1 MALLPAGFFRP
12 PLVHIARNTTLGQ
25 RRRVCRDSGRRSV
38 VAAVGRL
45 IALGLL
51 VGWTGSAATAER
63 QKASQPDVPP
73 VSMTCPMHP
82 DVVETKP
89 GTCPICKMS
98 LIPMRLESV
107 WTCPIHAVVAESRS
121 GSCPICGRALIQVT
135 VAVTWTCQGRPDI
148 NQIDRGTCPDG
159 SPMVA
164 QRSLRPHGNHNP
176 QHGGQFFMAPDNFHH
191 LEGTLPRPAV
201 FRVYLYDDYARPLP
215 IDQVKRITGRAVT
228 AETFDSATRTT
239 RETAAF
245 PLVAARSGLYLEAR
259 VGAPSLPSQV
269 SAKIR
274 FKPDAPEYRFDFT
287 FAALTMEPEGTPS
300 GVSRTPALSSRGAR
314 SVDRE
319 NSATRG
325 APSAAAS
332 LESTAQPQAGP
343 VADLSPRDAPGPVDE
358 MLAQLRSQQDRIG
371 ELVRQGDFAAVWVPA
386 FQAKDVAV
394 ALESRVDELPPDK
407 RDGAGPAIARLVR
420 TAWLLDAF
428 GDIGNRQQIEDAYRQ
443 FASAVAELTE
453 IFAK

>member
-1 MALLPAGFFRP
+1 
-12 PLVHIARNTTLGQ
+12 
-25 RRRVCRDSGRRSV
+25 
-38 VAAVGRL
+38 
-45 IALGLL
+45 
-51 VGWTGSAATAER
+51 
-63 QKASQPDVPP
+63 
-73 VSMTCPMHP
+73 MHP
-82 DVVETKP
+82 DVVETQP

-98 LIPMRLESV
+98 LVPMRLASV

-121 GSCPICGRALIQVT
+121 GSCPICGRPLVQVT
-135 VAVTWTCQGRPDI
+135 VAVTWTCAGRPDI

-159 SPMVA
+159 SPMVV

-176 QHGGQFFMAPDNFHH
+176 QHGGLFFMAPDNFHH

-215 IDQVKRITGRAVT
+215 IDQIQRISGRAVT
-228 AETFDSATRTT
+228 AETFDGATRTT
-239 RETAAF
+239 RETGAF
-245 PLVAARSGLYLEAR
+245 PLVAARRGLYLEAR
-259 VGAPSLPSQV
+259 LGDAPLPAQV

-287 FAALTMEPEGTPS
+287 FAALTVEPQGARPS
-300 GVSRTPALSSRGAR
+300 LARAPGASGQAAR
-314 SVDRE
+314 SVERGGSTE
-319 NSATRG
+319 PGRSSA
-325 APSAAAS
+325 PAA
-332 LESTAQPQAGP
+332 LGTPAQPGSQTG
-343 VADLSPRDAPGPVDE
+343 VETDLSPRNGPGSLDD

-428 GDIGNRQQIEDAYRQ
+428 GDLGNRQQIEDAYRL
-443 FASAVAELTE
+443 FASAVAELKDL
-453 IFAK
+453 FGK